1 MTGRSAIMVSAWAG
15 QPTAG
20 ELEREA
26 DAGHRP
32 RTDYVEIA
40 RRLDADVI
48 DGPYMAERARP
59 LARQVA
65 SRVGMEQGQ
74 ILEVLSRARHY
85 RHIVAWGDRLGM
97 GLALGLKLTRAR
109 RDVVSVSHYVSTPRR
124 AAVIRALKPYRQM
137 KAIINYSSLQV
148 ELGPGLGLPPEQL
161 ELLLQPVDE
170 RFWQPE
176 PAEVEDVICALG
188 SEARDYPTLEKA
200 VEGLPVRAEL
210 AVGSMV
216 YTPTDRSAGRL
227 PSTMAGPTE
236 DARQSNVAV
245 HRHLEPAAL
254 RSLYSRSR
262 FVVLPLLDVDFDA
275 GVTAVTEAMAMQ
287 KAVVVSRTRGQRD
300 VLQDGVQGLY
310 VPPGDPAALR
320 AAIERLLA
328 DPAEAERMGRAGREL
343 VEQKHALDRYV
354 DRFVEIVERA

>member
-1 MTGRSAIMVSAWAG
+1 MVSAWAG
-15 QPTAG
+15 QPTVD

-26 DAGHRP
+26 AGGRRP
-32 RTDYVEIA
+32 RKDYVEIA
-40 RRLDADVI
+40 RRLEADVI
-48 DGPYMAERARP
+48 DAQYMAERARP
-59 LARQVA
+59 VARQLA
-65 SRVGMEQGQ
+65 AHVGMEQGQ
-74 ILEVLSRARHY
+74 ILEVLSRARDY

-124 AAVIRALKPYRQM
+124 AALIRRLKPYRQM
-137 KAIINYSSLQV
+137 KAIVNYSSLQA
-148 ELGPGLGLPPEQL
+148 ELGQGLGIPAEQL

-170 RFWQPE
+170 RFWQPQ
-176 PAEVEDVICALG
+176 PAEVEDMICAVG
-188 SEARDYPTLEKA
+188 SEARDYPTLERA
-200 VEGLPVRAEL
+200 MEGLPIRAEL

-216 YTPTDRSAGRL
+216 YTPTESSAGRL
-227 PSTMAGPTE
+227 PGTMVGPTE
-236 DARQSNVAV
+236 GKVQSNVVV

-254 RSLYSRSR
+254 RALYSRSR
-262 FVVLPLLDVDFDA
+262 FVVLPLHDIGFDA
-275 GVTAVTEAMAMQ
+275 GVTAVTEAMAMR

-310 VPPGDPAALR
+310 VPPGDPPALR

-328 DPAEAERMGRAGREL
+328 DPPETERMGRAGREL
-343 VEQKHALDRYV
+343 VEQRHTLDGYV